1 MWKQCSLR
9 NELSGGKLK
18 NRFQMEEMNMCREL
32 TLIEKL
38 DVEFEEREGLFYP
51 LVDSAGSDTLV
62 DGVSNSVK
70 TKDIG
75 KYGHLWINFMKE
87 AYPER
92 YRSLVRFGLL
102 EEKAVAVKEE
112 AYELLCGMEEK
123 LLEESDTGKSFAE
136 IYALRTQ
143 VRMLVEEIVLREV
156 VNVFH

>member
-62 DGVSNSVK
+62 DGSAGNAK